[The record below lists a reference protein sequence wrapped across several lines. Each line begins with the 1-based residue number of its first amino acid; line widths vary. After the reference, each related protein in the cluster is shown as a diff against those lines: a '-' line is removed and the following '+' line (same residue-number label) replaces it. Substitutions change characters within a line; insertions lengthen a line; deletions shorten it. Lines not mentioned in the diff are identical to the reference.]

1 VDRGPIGKKHM
12 DFIIN
17 NLGKII
23 WGVIGLVIVVLV
35 IKFFKNIKKFVL
47 EAYVEL
53 KKVAWS
59 TKEELLG
66 STIVVIVTTSILTVY
81 LFIIDGALT
90 KFLSVIFK

>member
-1 VDRGPIGKKHM
+1 M

-23 WGVIGLVIVVLV
+23 WGVIGLAAAVLV
-35 IKFFKNIKKFVL
+35 IRFFKNIKKFVL

-66 STIVVIVTTSILTVY
+66 STIVVIVATSLVTVY

>member
-1 VDRGPIGKKHM
+1 M

-23 WGVIGLVIVVLV
+23 WGVIGLVAVALV

-66 STIVVIVTTSILTVY
+66 STVVVIVTTSIVAVY

>member
-1 VDRGPIGKKHM
+1 M

-23 WGVIGLVIVVLV
+23 WGAIGLASVVLV
-35 IKFFKNIKKFVL
+35 IRFFKNIKKFVL

-66 STIVVIVTTSILTVY
+66 STIVVIVTTSIVAVY

>member
-1 VDRGPIGKKHM
+1 M

-23 WGVIGLVIVVLV
+23 WSAIGLVAIVLL
-35 IKFFKNIKKFVL
+35 IKFFNNIKKFVL

-66 STIVVIVTTSILTVY
+66 STIVVIVTTSILAVY

>member
-1 VDRGPIGKKHM
+1 M

-23 WGVIGLVIVVLV
+23 WSVIGLVVVALV

-66 STIVVIVTTSILTVY
+66 STIVVIVTTSLVTVY

>member
-1 VDRGPIGKKHM
+1 M

-23 WGVIGLVIVVLV
+23 WSVIGLVVVALV

-66 STIVVIVTTSILTVY
+66 STIVVIVTTSIVAGY

>member
-1 VDRGPIGKKHM
+1 M

-23 WGVIGLVIVVLV
+23 WSAIGLVAIVLL
-35 IKFFKNIKKFVL
+35 IKFFNNIKKFVL

-66 STIVVIVTTSILTVY
+66 STIVVIVTTSIVAMY

>member
-1 VDRGPIGKKHM
+1 M

-23 WGVIGLVIVVLV
+23 WSAIGLVAIVLL
-35 IKFFKNIKKFVL
+35 IKFFNNIKKFVL

>member
-1 VDRGPIGKKHM
+1 M

-23 WGVIGLVIVVLV
+23 WGVIGLVAVALV

-66 STIVVIVTTSILTVY
+66 STIVVIVTTSIVTAY
-81 LFIIDGALT
+81 LFVIDGALT
-90 KFLSVIFK
+90 KFLSVVFK

>member
-1 VDRGPIGKKHM
+1 M

-23 WGVIGLVIVVLV
+23 WGVIGLVAVALV

-66 STIVVIVTTSILTVY
+66 STIVVIVTTSLVAVY

>member
-1 VDRGPIGKKHM
+1 M
-12 DFIIN
+12 EFIIN

-23 WGVIGLVIVVLV
+23 WGVIGLVIVALV

-66 STIVVIVTTSILTVY
+66 STIVVIVTTSLVAVY

>member
-1 VDRGPIGKKHM
+1 M
-12 DFIIN
+12 DFILN

-23 WGVIGLVIVVLV
+23 WSVIGLVAVALI

-47 EAYVEL
+47 EVYVEL

-66 STIVVIVTTSILTVY
+66 STVVVIVTTSIVAVY

>member
-1 VDRGPIGKKHM
+1 M

-66 STIVVIVTTSILTVY
+66 STIVVIVTTSILAVY

>member
-1 VDRGPIGKKHM
+1 M

-23 WGVIGLVIVVLV
+23 WGVIGLIAVALA

-66 STIVVIVTTSILTVY
+66 STIVVIVTTSIVAVY